1 MEKQILCSTGTFVGR
16 LNGFDYSLIIRYK
29 NEIMADGFELMMQ
42 KAFYGRLSEIA
53 EELNR
58 ADVTVKTIH
67 FEKDIT
73 ALLGL
78 GDDEDKREGLRLFT
92 DNVDMG
98 RAVGAGKAVFHLW
111 DGRFS
116 YEQVENGIAMLET
129 LYEICEKRNIEL
141 LVEGV
146 PCKTSPYSLICE
158 IAEKYPFSRFTF
170 DTRHSD
176 FMKETD
182 TFFQSPLWEKRIGHI
197 HVSDHSG
204 KTAEGMWGVTRP
216 ILHPGEGLI
225 DFEKCFSAARR
236 CECDTVTLESP
247 VMFPDGTLDISKL
260 NRTLT
265 FLNKM
270 MKFS

>member
-1 MEKQILCSTGTFVGR
+1 MEKQILCSTGAFVGR
-16 LNGFDYSLIIRYK
+16 ANGFNHRLIIKHK
-29 NEIMADGFELMMQ
+29 NEIKADGFELMIQ
-42 KAFYGRLSEIA
+42 KAFYGRLTEIA

-58 ADVTVKTIH
+58 ADVPVKTIH

-98 RAVGAGKAVFHLW
+98 CAVGAKKAVFHLW

-116 YEQVENGIAMLET
+116 YEQVKNGITLLET
-129 LYEICEKRNIEL
+129 LYEICEKRNMEL

-146 PCKTSPYSLICE
+146 PCKTSPYSLTCE
-158 IAEKYPFSRFTF
+158 IAETYPFSRFTF

-182 TFFQSPLWEKRIGHI
+182 TFFRSPLWEKRIGHI
-197 HVSDHSG
+197 HVSDYSG

-216 ILHPGEGLI
+216 ILHPGEGLV
-225 DFEKCFSAARR
+225 DFETFFAAAKR

-247 VMFPDGTLDISKL
+247 IMFPNGTLDISKL

-270 MKFS
+270 MKNL